1 MNDQKQNIANRAMDR
16 ITMPSALL
24 SCLLFF
30 PLRGQEQHHKQ
41 VGAGVIGDVDMV
53 AVLSTSK
60 AVFWIVFFIT
70 SLASGM
76 KSKWEAEERA
86 G

>member
-1 MNDQKQNIANRAMDR
+1 
-16 ITMPSALL
+16 
-24 SCLLFF
+24 
-30 PLRGQEQHHKQ
+30 
-41 VGAGVIGDVDMV
+41 MV

>member
-1 MNDQKQNIANRAMDR
+1 MKLIDGAFNVFFIRHLWYFSCRADFGTRSEQGQVIA
-16 ITMPSALL
+16 
-24 SCLLFF
+24 
-30 PLRGQEQHHKQ
+30 
-41 VGAGVIGDVDMV
+41 DVDMV

-60 AVFWIVFFIT
+60 AVFLDSFFIT